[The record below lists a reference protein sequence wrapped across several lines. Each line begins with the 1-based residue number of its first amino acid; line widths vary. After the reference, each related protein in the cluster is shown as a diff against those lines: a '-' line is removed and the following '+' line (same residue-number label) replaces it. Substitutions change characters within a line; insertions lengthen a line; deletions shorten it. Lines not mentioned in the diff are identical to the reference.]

1 MLKKITKTQARQLG
15 KEHNINFDVVPFEE
29 WHYGLNVELEH
40 QNLTHG
46 SLEKTVIIALAH
58 LNEFPDYYKFL
69 YKLEAGREKYWSKR
83 EKPSIFNN

>member
-1 MLKKITKTQARQLG
+1 MLKKITKTQARKLG
-15 KEHNINFDVVPFEE
+15 KEHNINFDVVSFDE

-69 YKLEAGREKYWSKR
+69 KKLEDSRDKYWSTR
-83 EKPSIFNN
+83 NKPSIYLE